1 MLNFEESLYSY
12 LSKHNGIKAVVGT
25 KIYPL
30 IAPEGVNAPY
40 IIYTPYSQVFS
51 HTFGNDSGYN
61 DKYIQIDI
69 YHTSFISLKT
79 LSKEVRK
86 ALINFKGVMG
96 TNGIEIQA
104 VICESGDRDSFDNS
118 LYRTIQEYKFTYLE
132 EV

>member
-12 LSKHNGIKAVVGT
+12 LSNYSGIKSIVNT

-30 IAPEGVNAPY
+30 IAPENIEAPF

-51 HTFGNDSGYN
+51 HTLGSDSGYN

-69 YHTSFISLKT
+69 YHTSFINLKM
-79 LSKEVRK
+79 LAKQVRK